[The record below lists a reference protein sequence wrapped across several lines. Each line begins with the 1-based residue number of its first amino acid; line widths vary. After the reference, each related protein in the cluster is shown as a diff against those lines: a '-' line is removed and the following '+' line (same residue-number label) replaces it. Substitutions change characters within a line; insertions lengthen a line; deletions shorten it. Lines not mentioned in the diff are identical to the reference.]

1 MELLLWQQLF
11 RGVREHSATIP
22 TCWGGLRPL
31 DFLTQG
37 KNGTF
42 SPIGMVQCCCRA
54 PNIEIGPLGVPKIES
69 RVKIGSRKVVSDF
82 YLLQIWSYSRSF
94 DYLKLG

>member
-1 MELLLWQQLF
+1 MEGFLWQQLF
-11 RGVREHSATIP
+11 RGVREHDATIP

-31 DFLTQG
+31 DFFKS
-37 KNGTF
+37 KNGTC

-69 RVKIGSRKVVSDF
+69 RVKIASRNLVSDF

>member
-1 MELLLWQQLF
+1 
-11 RGVREHSATIP
+11 
-22 TCWGGLRPL
+22 
-31 DFLTQG
+31 
-37 KNGTF
+37 
-42 SPIGMVQCCCRA
+42 MVQCCCRA

-69 RVKIGSRKVVSDF
+69 RVKIASRNLVSDF